1 MAYSRYYPKRLS
13 AEQLADSI
21 ALATGIP
28 DQYTSLYPGTRAMQ
42 LPEPEIESYFLEVF
56 DRPSRQLI
64 CERKNA
70 PTLNQAL
77 HLISGESL
85 QQKISQPGSMLQQA
99 LGSGRSPAEI
109 VEDLYLG
116 TLSRFP
122 EAPERQLAEEAMRR
136 AGSPQK
142 GLEDLFWALLSSKE
156 FLYNH

>member
-21 ALATGIP
+21 SLATGVW
-28 DQYTSLYPGTRAMQ
+28 DNYKSLYPGTRAMQ
-42 LPEPEIESYFLEVF
+42 IPDPEIESHFLEVF

-64 CERKNA
+64 CDRKNT

-77 HLISGESL
+77 HLVSGGGL
-85 QQKISQPGSMLQQA
+85 QTKIGSPAGVLAKA
-99 LGSGRSPAEI
+99 LGAGQPAAQI
-109 VEDLYLG
+109 AEDLYLA

-122 EAPERQLAEEAMRR
+122 DAGERELARVAVER
-136 AGSPQK
+136 AGGARK
-142 GLEDLFWALLSSKE
+142 GLEDLFWALVSSKE